1 MTTIQEKIE
10 QGEITGFQILT
21 IAICTFLNMLD
32 GFDILVMAFAAPAVA
47 QEWGLPNSEIGMLL
61 SAGLFGMAIGAFFVG
76 PIADKVGRKPIV
88 VLALSLIT
96 FGMLAAYWSTS
107 SSMLAAFRLI
117 TGVGVGAM
125 IASLNTLVS
134 EFAPRKNRS
143 LAVTILQTGNP
154 VGATI
159 GGLLSVYLIANFGWR
174 ETFLFGGL
182 MSLAMLPVVVFI
194 LPESIDYLASN
205 GKKESLPRINRILK
219 KLKLGTI
226 DTLPP
231 AKESVAGDGFASNY
245 THLVR
250 GEYRARTILISI
262 AFFLVMFS
270 FYYTMSWTPKLLSD
284 AGYAM
289 SAAISGSVLLNIG
302 GAIGALILGF
312 NAERFGLTR
321 GVGLYMGATA
331 AFMALFGLLSGSLV
345 PAFTIALGLGFFLFG
360 SIIGL
365 YAVAPVIFDVQVR
378 ATGISIAIGVGRIG
392 AVLAPLLAGV
402 LLDSGLQP
410 STMFILFGLP
420 MLGALIAQRSI
431 KFGQVEG

>member
-10 QGEITGFQILT
+10 DGPVTGFQIQT

-32 GFDILVMAFAAPAVA
+32 GFDILVMAFAAPAVG
-47 QEWGLPNSEIGMLL
+47 QDWGLANSEIGMLL

-96 FGMLAAYWSTS
+96 FGMLAAYLSTS
-107 SSMLAAFRLI
+107 PGSLAVFRFI
-117 TGVGVGAM
+117 TGIGVGAM

-134 EFAPRKNRS
+134 EFAPKKNRS

-159 GGLLSVYLIANFGWR
+159 GGLLSVYLIATFGWR

-182 MSLAMLPVVVFI
+182 MSLAMLPVVIFL

-205 GKKESLPRINRILK
+205 GKQENLPRINRILA
-219 KLKLGTI
+219 KLNLGAI
-226 DTLPP
+226 DSMPP
-231 AKESVAGDGFASNY
+231 ARQSVAGTGFASNY
-245 THLVR
+245 THLLS

-289 SAAISGSVLLNIG
+289 SAAISGSVLLNMG
-302 GAIGALILGF
+302 GAIGALVLGF
-312 NAERFGLTR
+312 YAERLGLTR
-321 GVGLYMGATA
+321 GLGLYMGATA
-331 AFMALFGLLSGSLV
+331 VFMALFGLFSGSLV

-365 YAVAPVIFDVQVR
+365 YAVAPEIFDVQVR

-392 AVLAPLLAGV
+392 AVLAPMLAGV
-402 LLDSGLQP
+402 LLDAGLQP

-420 MLGALIAQRSI
+420 MLGALVAQRSI
-431 KFGQVEG
+431 SFSRVDA

>member
-1 MTTIQEKIE
+1 MTTIQQRIE
-10 QGEITGFQILT
+10 EGNITGLQILT
-21 IAICTFLNMLD
+21 IGICTFLNMLD
-32 GFDILVMAFAAPAVA
+32 GFDILVMAFAAPAVG
-47 QEWGLPNSEIGMLL
+47 QEWGLANSEIGMLL

-76 PIADKVGRKPIV
+76 PLADKAGRKPII

-107 SSMLAAFRLI
+107 GVTLAAFRFI
-117 TGVGVGAM
+117 TGIGVGAM

-134 EFAPRKNRS
+134 EFAPKKNRS

-182 MSLAMLPVVVFI
+182 MSLAMLPVVIFM
-194 LPESIDYLASN
+194 LPESIDYLSSN
-205 GKKESLPRINRILK
+205 GKQENLPRINKTLQ
-219 KLKLGTI
+219 KLNLETI

-231 AKESVAGDGFASNY
+231 AKESAAQSGFVSNY
-245 THLVR
+245 AQLFK
-250 GEYRARTILISI
+250 GEYKSRTLLISS

-302 GAIGALILGF
+302 GAIGALVLGF
-312 NAERFGLTR
+312 NAARMGLSR
-321 GVGLYMGATA
+321 SVGFYMVATA
-331 AFMALFGLLSGSLV
+331 VFMALFGLFSGSLI

-365 YAVAPVIFDVQVR
+365 YAVAPEIFDVQVR

-392 AVLAPLLAGV
+392 AVLAPLLAGM
-402 LLDSGLQP
+402 LLDNGLKP
-410 STMFILFGLP
+410 SIMFILFGLP
-420 MLGALIAQRSI
+420 MVGAFLAQRSI
-431 KFGQVEG
+431 KLAE